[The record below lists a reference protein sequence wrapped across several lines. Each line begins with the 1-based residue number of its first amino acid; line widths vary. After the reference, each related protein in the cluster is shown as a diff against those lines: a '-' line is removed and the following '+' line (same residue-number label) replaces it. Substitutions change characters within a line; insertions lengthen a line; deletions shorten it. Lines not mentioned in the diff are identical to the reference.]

1 MSRWNTKLTV
11 KDNTVSDTDRC
22 VIPFRA
28 RAGLAPLPVRHRAT
42 GPDAAPPDLTQFER
56 TEERDD
62 YRHRMLVN
70 AAALAFT
77 ALLVAAGVWI
87 AESMAAMRKSQD
99 CVLMGRRSCTPTT
112 VLPTDRWSGA
122 APVQHRAAT
131 DPRH

>member
-1 MSRWNTKLTV
+1 VTTDDGR
-11 KDNTVSDTDRC
+11 VSNTDRR

-28 RAGLAPLPVRHRAT
+28 RSGTAPLPVRHAANA
-42 GPDAAPPDLTQFER
+42 PDAVSPVSDLAKFEQ

-77 ALLVAAGVWI
+77 ALLVVAGVWI
-87 AESMAAMRKSQD
+87 AESMALMRKSQD

-112 VLPTDRWSGA
+112 VLPTDRWSGG
-122 APVQHRAAT
+122 APVQQRAAT
-131 DPRH
+131 DPRR